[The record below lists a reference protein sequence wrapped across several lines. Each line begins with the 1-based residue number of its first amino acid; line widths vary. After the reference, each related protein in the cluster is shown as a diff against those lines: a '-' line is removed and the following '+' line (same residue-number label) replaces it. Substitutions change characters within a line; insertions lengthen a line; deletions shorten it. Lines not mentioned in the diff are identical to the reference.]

1 MKNPSLLRHLRDILL
16 LPFTVSVVV
25 PYFIY
30 NPERQL
36 VQDHNLLMK
45 VSGLIV
51 GLSGIC
57 MLVYTISLFGR
68 FGKGTLAPWSP
79 TQKLVVIGP
88 YRYCRNPMITG
99 VLAILLGE
107 AGFLNSV
114 DILRWAGLFF
124 IINTI
129 YFILKE
135 EPDLEKRFGKEYR
148 IYKQNVPRWIPKL
161 KAFDPPAP

>member
-1 MKNPSLLRHLRDILL
+1 MKNPSLLRHLRDVLL

-25 PYFIY
+25 PYFIH

-36 VQDHNLLMK
+36 VQDHSLLMK
-45 VSGLIV
+45 FSGLLV
-51 GLSGIC
+51 GLSGIS
-57 MLVYTISLFGR
+57 MLIYTISLFGR

-114 DILRWAGLFF
+114 DIMRWAGLFF

-129 YFILKE
+129 YFIVKE
-135 EPDLEKRFGKEYR
+135 EPDLEKRFGEEYR
-148 IYKQNVPRWIPKL
+148 IYKQNVPRWIPNFRPYKQ
-161 KAFDPPAP
+161 